1 VGKKSVQAENLL
13 SLAVTVAG
21 EHSVQGV
28 LDNVVKGLALQ
39 PGIALARV
47 WLLMPGD
54 LCDSCFMRSECRDQ
68 TQCLHLVASA
78 GTPEKSPKED
88 WSFLQG
94 HFRRMPL
101 HARKTG
107 VIGATGN
114 AILIEDF
121 AARNEWIA
129 RPDWASREG
138 IRAFAGHPLVFRGKT
153 LGVLA
158 VFSRIP
164 LDEQC
169 FAWLRIFADQAAVA
183 IANARAF
190 EDQKHAEAAAQR
202 SEIRLRTLLSANN
215 AIIRHLSENDLLPAV
230 SRTLSQTLAFDFAG
244 VALYDQERDVFRVL
258 AVEGNLDYFR
268 PGREVSREGNS
279 VGWVFEHRSP
289 LVRGDLEKEQQ
300 YANERRFAGEG
311 MRSQCVVPL
320 LARGNCIGVLAIAS
334 TKPGVYDH
342 DDAEFLQEIA
352 NQIALAIENMKSYEE
367 IAALK
372 ARLETENVYFQEEI
386 RQEHDFDE
394 IVGNSPVLLELLHK
408 VELAAPSDSNIL
420 LLGETGSGKELIA
433 RAIHARSARKD
444 RPLVKVNCGAI
455 PTGLVESELF
465 GHVKGA
471 FTGATSNRTGRF
483 ELANQGTLFL
493 DEIGELPLDTQ
504 VKLLRVL
511 QEQEFEPVGSSRTVR
526 VNVRMIA
533 ATNRDLEKAVR
544 DGVFRSDLYYRLNV
558 LPLRVPAICERKTDI
573 PQIVMFFLERFS
585 KRAGKKVAGVSQR
598 TMKSLMS
605 YSWPGNVR
613 EIQNVIERGVV
624 LTRGSVLDLGPDFQ
638 PLDASTANA
647 IPSVPSSDVMWAH
660 AGDTG
665 SSPIPLSLEEL
676 ERRHILSVLEH
687 TQWVINGEKG
697 AAIILGIH
705 PSTLRSRMDKLGI
718 LRRDHDISRAS

>member
-1 VGKKSVQAENLL
+1 VQAEALL

-21 EHSVQGV
+21 EHSVEGV
-28 LDNVVKGLALQ
+28 LDNIVKGLASQ

-78 GTPEKSPKED
+78 GIPNKSPNED

-101 HARKTG
+101 NARKTG

-114 AILIEDF
+114 PILIKDF
-121 AARNEWIA
+121 ASENEWIA
-129 RPDWASREG
+129 RPDWAVREG
-138 IRAFAGHPLVFRGKT
+138 IRGFAGHPLVFRRKT

-158 VFSRIP
+158 VFSRLP
-164 LDEQC
+164 LDEQS
-169 FAWLRIFADQAAVA
+169 FVWLRMFADQAAVA

-190 EDQKHAEAAAQR
+190 EDQKHAEASAQR
-202 SEIRLRTLLSANN
+202 SEVRLRTLLSANN
-215 AIIRHLSENDLLPAV
+215 AIISHLSENDLLPAV
-230 SRTLSQTLAFDFAG
+230 FQTLGQTLAFDFAG
-244 VALYDQERDVFRVL
+244 VALYAPDRDAFRVL
-258 AVEGNLDYFR
+258 AVQGNLDYFR

-279 VGWVFEHRSP
+279 IGWVFDNRCP
-289 LVRGDLEKEQQ
+289 LVRRDLEKEQQ
-300 YANERRFAGEG
+300 YSNERRFAAEG
-311 MRSQCVVPL
+311 MRSHCIVPL

-334 TKPGVYDH
+334 REIGIYDN

-352 NQIALAIENMKSYEE
+352 NQITLAIENMKSYEE

-372 ARLETENVYFQEEI
+372 ARLETENVYFQDEI

-394 IVGNSPVLLELLHK
+394 IVGNSPVLLDLLRN
-408 VELAAPSDSNIL
+408 VEMAAPSDSNVL
-420 LLGETGSGKELIA
+420 LSGETGSGKELIA
-433 RAIHARSARKD
+433 RAIHARSARKG

-471 FTGATSNRTGRF
+471 FTGATLNRIGRF
-483 ELANQGTLFL
+483 ELANRGTLFL
-493 DEIGELPLDTQ
+493 DEVGELPLDTQ

-511 QEQEFEPVGSSRTVR
+511 QEQEFEPVGSSRTIRVDVR
-526 VNVRMIA
+526 VIA
-533 ATNRDLEKAVR
+533 ATNRDLERAVLE
-544 DGVFRSDLYYRLNV
+544 GLFRSDLYYRLNV
-558 LPLRVPAICERKTDI
+558 LPLKVPAIRERKSDI

-585 KRAGKKVAGVSQR
+585 KRAGKKIAGVSHD
-598 TMKSLMS
+598 TMKALVD

-624 LTRGSVLDLGPDFQ
+624 LTRGPVLNLGTDFVPADLPG
-638 PLDASTANA
+638 ANA
-647 IPSVPSSDVMWAH
+647 EPEGAQPRGEDLRTESAAVS
-660 AGDTG
+660 G
-665 SSPIPLSLEEL
+665 SSPIHLSLEEV
-676 ERRHILSVLEH
+676 ERRHVLSVLQQ
-687 TQWVINGEKG
+687 TRWVINGERG
-697 AAIILGIH
+697 AATILGLH
-705 PSTLRSRMDKLGI
+705 PSTLRSRMVKLGI
-718 LRRDHDISRAS
+718 VRRGDDISRAS

>member
-1 VGKKSVQAENLL
+1 VQAEALL

-28 LDNVVKGLALQ
+28 LDHIVKGLASQ
-39 PGIALARV
+39 PGIALARI
-47 WLLMPGD
+47 WLLMGGD
-54 LCDSCFMRSECRDQ
+54 LCDSCFMRTECRDQ
-68 TQCLHLVASA
+68 RQCLHLVASA
-78 GTPEKSPKED
+78 GTPNNSPNED

-94 HFRRMPL
+94 HFRRVPL
-101 HARKTG
+101 NARKTG
-107 VIGATGN
+107 VIGAT
-114 AILIEDF
+114 ATPILIKDF
-121 AARNEWIA
+121 APKNEWIA
-129 RPDWASREG
+129 RPDWAVREG

-158 VFSRIP
+158 AFSRLP
-164 LDEQC
+164 LDEQG
-169 FAWLRIFADQAAVA
+169 FVWLRMFADQAAVA

-202 SEIRLRTLLSANN
+202 SGVRLRTLLSANN
-215 AIIRHLSENDLLPAV
+215 AIVSHLSENELLPAV
-230 SRTLSQTLAFDFAG
+230 SQTLGQTLAFDFAG
-244 VALYDQERDVFRVL
+244 VALYDPDIDAFRVL
-258 AVEGNLDYFR
+258 AVQGNIDYFR

-279 VGWVFEHRSP
+279 IGWVFDHRSP
-289 LVRGDLEKEQQ
+289 LVRRDLEKEQQ
-300 YANERRFAGEG
+300 YSNERRFAAEG
-311 MRSQCVVPL
+311 MRSHCIVPL

-334 TKPGVYDH
+334 RKTGLYDN

-367 IAALK
+367 IAGLK

-394 IVGNSPVLLELLHK
+394 IVGNSPVLLDLLCK
-408 VELAAPSDSNIL
+408 VEQAAPSDSNVL
-420 LLGETGSGKELIA
+420 LFGETGSGKELIA

-444 RPLVKVNCGAI
+444 RALVKVNCGSI

-483 ELANQGTLFL
+483 ELADKGTLFL
-493 DEIGELPLDTQ
+493 DEVGELPQETQ

-526 VNVRMIA
+526 VNVRVIA

-544 DGVFRSDLYYRLNV
+544 EGLFRSDLYYRLNV
-558 LPLRVPAICERKTDI
+558 LPLKVPAIRERKSDI

-585 KRAGKKVAGVSQR
+585 KKAGKKVAGVSQD
-598 TMKSLMS
+598 TMKALVA

-624 LTRGSVLDLGPDFQ
+624 LMRGSVLNLGPDFL
-638 PLDASTANA
+638 PVDVSSRNATHASTAQNTEDTVA
-647 IPSVPSSDVMWAH
+647 QP
-660 AGDTG
+660 AGTG
-665 SSPIPLSLEEL
+665 SSPIPLSLEEV

-687 TQWVINGEKG
+687 TRWVINGDKG

-718 LRRDHDISRAS
+718 VRRDHDISRAS

>member
-1 VGKKSVQAENLL
+1 MQAEALL

-21 EHSVQGV
+21 EHSVQAV
-28 LDNVVKGLALQ
+28 LDNIVKGLASQ

-54 LCDSCFMRSECRDQ
+54 LCGSCFMRSECRDQ

-78 GTPEKSPKED
+78 GTPNKSPNED

-101 HARKTG
+101 NARKTG

-114 AILIEDF
+114 PILIKDF
-121 AARNEWIA
+121 APENEWIA
-129 RPDWASREG
+129 RPDWAVCEG
-138 IRAFAGHPLVFRGKT
+138 IRAFAGQPLVFRQKT

-158 VFSRIP
+158 VFSRLP
-164 LDEQC
+164 LDEQS
-169 FAWLRIFADQAAVA
+169 FVWLRMFADQAAVA

-202 SEIRLRTLLSANN
+202 SEVRLRSLLSANN
-215 AIIRHLSENDLLPAV
+215 AIISHLSENDLLPAV
-230 SRTLSQTLAFDFAG
+230 FQTLGQTLAFDFAG
-244 VALYDQERDVFRVL
+244 VALWAPDRDTFRVL
-258 AVEGNLDYFR
+258 AVQGNLDYFR

-279 VGWVFEHRSP
+279 TGWVFDNRSP
-289 LVRGDLEKEQQ
+289 LVRRDLEKEQQ
-300 YANERRFAGEG
+300 YSNERRFAAEG
-311 MRSQCVVPL
+311 MRSNCIVPL
-320 LARGNCIGVLAIAS
+320 LARGNCIGVLVIAS
-334 TKPGVYDH
+334 REIGIYGN

-394 IVGNSPVLLELLHK
+394 IVGNSPVLLDLLRN
-408 VELAAPSDSNIL
+408 VEMAAPSHSNVL
-420 LLGETGSGKELIA
+420 LSGETGSGKELIA
-433 RAIHARSARKD
+433 RAIHARSARKG

-455 PTGLVESELF
+455 PIGLVESELF

-471 FTGATSNRTGRF
+471 FTGATANRTGRF
-483 ELANQGTLFL
+483 ELADKGTLFL
-493 DEIGELPLDTQ
+493 DEVGELPLETQ

-511 QEQEFEPVGSSRTVR
+511 QEQEFEPVGSSRTIR
-526 VNVRMIA
+526 VNVRVIA
-533 ATNRDLEKAVR
+533 ATNRDLKKAVR
-544 DGVFRSDLYYRLNV
+544 EGLFRSDLYYRLNV
-558 LPLRVPAICERKTDI
+558 LPLTVPPIRERKSDI

-585 KRAGKKVAGVSQR
+585 KRAGKKIAGVSHD
-598 TMKSLMS
+598 TMKALVD

-624 LTRGSVLDLGPDFQ
+624 LTRGPVLDLGTDFV
-638 PLDASTANA
+638 PADLAGANA
-647 IPSVPSSDVMWAH
+647 EHVRVLTRSEDLRAESAAVS
-660 AGDTG
+660 G
-665 SSPIPLSLEEL
+665 SSPIHLSLEEV
-676 ERRHILSVLEH
+676 ERRHIISVLQQ
-687 TQWVINGEKG
+687 TRWVINGEKG
-697 AAIILGIH
+697 AATILGLH

-718 LRRDHDISRAS
+718 VRRNHDISRAS

>member
-1 VGKKSVQAENLL
+1 MQAEPLL

-21 EHSVQGV
+21 EHSVEGV
-28 LDNVVKGLALQ
+28 LDNIVKGLASQ

-54 LCDSCFMRSECRDQ
+54 LCGSCFMRSECRDQ

-78 GTPEKSPKED
+78 GTPNKSPSED

-94 HFRRMPL
+94 HFRRVPL
-101 HARKTG
+101 NARKTG

-114 AILIEDF
+114 PILIKDF
-121 AARNEWIA
+121 APKNEWIA
-129 RPDWASREG
+129 RPDWAEREG
-138 IRAFAGHPLVFRGKT
+138 IRAYAGYPLMFRGKT

-158 VFSRIP
+158 LFSRLP
-164 LDEQC
+164 LDEQG
-169 FAWLRIFADQAAVA
+169 FVWLRMFADQAAVS

-202 SEIRLRTLLSANN
+202 SEVRLRTLLSVNN
-215 AIIRHLSENDLLPAV
+215 AIISHLSENDLLPAV
-230 SRTLSQTLAFDFAG
+230 AQTLGQTLAFDFAG
-244 VALYDQERDVFRVL
+244 IALYDPDRDAFREL
-258 AVEGNLDYFR
+258 AVQGNLDYCR

-279 VGWVFEHRSP
+279 LGWVFDHRSP
-289 LVRGDLEKEQQ
+289 LVRRDLEKEQQ
-300 YANERRFAGEG
+300 YSNERRFAADG
-311 MRSQCVVPL
+311 MRSHCIVPL
-320 LARGNCIGVLAIAS
+320 LARSNCIGVLAIAS
-334 TKPGVYDH
+334 KETGLYDN

-394 IVGNSPVLLELLHK
+394 IVGNSPVLLDLLRK
-408 VELAAPSDSNIL
+408 VELAAPSDSNVL

-433 RAIHARSARKD
+433 RALHARSPRKD
-444 RPLVKVNCGAI
+444 RPLVKVNCGSI

-483 ELANQGTLFL
+483 ELANKGTLFL
-493 DEIGELPLDTQ
+493 DEVGELPLDTQ

-526 VNVRMIA
+526 VNVRVIA

-544 DGVFRSDLYYRLNV
+544 EGLFRSDLYYRLNV
-558 LPLRVPAICERKTDI
+558 VPLIVPAIRERKADI

-585 KRAGKKVAGVSQR
+585 KRAGKEISGVSQE
-598 TMKSLMS
+598 TMKALVD

-613 EIQNVIERGVV
+613 EIQNVVERGVV
-624 LTRGSVLDLGPDFQ
+624 LMRGSVLNLGTDFVPVDLPSANAAH
-638 PLDASTANA
+638 AST
-647 IPSVPSSDVMWAH
+647 VPRTEDLPKSATVS
-660 AGDTG
+660 G
-665 SSPIPLSLEEL
+665 SASIPLSLEEV
-676 ERRHILSVLEH
+676 ERRHIISVLQH
-687 TQWVINGEKG
+687 TRWVVNGQQG
-697 AAIILGIH
+697 AARILGMH

-718 LRRDHDISRAS
+718 VRRDHDISRAS